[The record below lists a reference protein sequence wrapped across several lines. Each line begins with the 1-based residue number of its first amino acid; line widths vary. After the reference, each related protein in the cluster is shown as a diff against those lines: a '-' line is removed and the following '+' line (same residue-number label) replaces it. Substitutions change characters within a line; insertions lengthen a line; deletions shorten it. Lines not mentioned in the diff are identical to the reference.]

1 MIQRIVRNQAFRV
14 SAEALRPN
22 RMQTAIALLGQK
34 DQPTDAVEDY
44 CLYLAAALLP
54 HGIQLDIRRVPWE
67 IHGWDA
73 ALETLPLMATRWR
86 NTWVL
91 VQYTALAWSARG
103 FPQKFLR
110 VLDILKTSGARV
122 AVIFHDVLPYPG
134 TRLVDR
140 FRRFT
145 QTRVMRRAVTQAEA
159 AIFTVSPE
167 KASWLPNQ
175 LGNVVFIPVGANLP
189 IPQDTPTSS
198 AQRDMPEIAV
208 FGITG
213 GEPGNRETA
222 AIVSSVRNAA
232 QSLGPLKLNVF
243 GRGANQHENALHQ
256 AFEGLPITLSVEGI
270 LTPESVVERLLASDV
285 LLFVRGPI
293 SSRRGSAIAG
303 ISCGLPVVGHW
314 GPETASTI
322 TEAGVI
328 LVPENDSSALSDA
341 LLRVLSDQDYRQ
353 ELRARSCAAYKNH
366 FSWSAIASQF
376 HDILEPTTRPRFS
389 G

>member
-1 MIQRIVRNQAFRV
+1 
-14 SAEALRPN
+14 
-22 RMQTAIALLGQK
+22 MQNAIALLGQK

-44 CLYLAAALLP
+44 CRYLAAALLP

-67 IHGWDA
+67 IHGWSA
-73 ALETLPLMATRWR
+73 ALETLPLMAKQWR

-110 VLDILKTSGARV
+110 VLDILKSAKARV
-122 AVIFHDVLPYPG
+122 AVVFHDVLPYPG

-145 QTRVMRRAVTQAEA
+145 QTRVLRRAVTRAEA
-159 AIFTVSPE
+159 AIFTVSLE
-167 KASWLPNQ
+167 KVSWLPDH
-175 LGNVVFIPVGANLP
+175 LSNVVFIAVGANLP
-189 IPQDTPTSS
+189 IPQGAS
-198 AQRDMPEIAV
+198 ASPVQHRVPEVAV

-213 GEPGNRETA
+213 GEPGNRETS
-222 AIVSSVRNAA
+222 AIVSAVRSATQA
-232 QSLGPLKLNVF
+232 VGALKLNVF
-243 GRGANQHENALHQ
+243 GRGASQHENRLRQ
-256 AFEGLPITLSVEGI
+256 AFEGLPVTLSVEGV
-270 LTPESVVERLLASDV
+270 LTPEVVVERLSGSDV

-303 ISCGLPVVGHW
+303 IACGLPVVGHW
-314 GPETASTI
+314 GPETASAI
-322 TEAGVI
+322 TDAGVI

-353 ELRARSCAAYKNH
+353 ELRARSRAAYKNQ

-376 HDILEPTTRPRFS
+376 RDILDPTTRPGSS